1 MIDQERIVFV
11 VDDDPGARESVVA
24 LVASKGLDVVEY
36 SSAEEFLASYDSTR
50 KGCLVADVRMKE
62 MSGLDLLRRLN
73 QDKIV
78 LPTIVITGYADVPM
92 AVQAMQDGAVTFL
105 EKPCKKQELWSSI
118 ELALDLEKQQRLAA
132 ELQSEVEQR
141 IEQLTLEERAVMGM
155 VVQGIANK
163 RIATELDIGLRTVEL
178 RRSQVMKVLR
188 AESLPELVRMAIL
201 VNFQPPKNLQPPE
214 E

>member
-1 MIDQERIVFV
+1 
-11 VDDDPGARESVVA
+11 
-24 LVASKGLDVVEY
+24 
-36 SSAEEFLASYDSTR
+36 
-50 KGCLVADVRMKE
+50 MKE